1 MEVVMKKI
9 ISIIYVIFLALMLIS
24 CAAPDQEP
32 EQTQVAIITPS
43 PSPSASPTSSP
54 TPIPTTTANNV
65 PKSCT
70 TGLPF
75 DGEYK
80 PVLVS
85 IENSPAARPQL
96 GLQTADVV
104 YEIPVEGSITRFLCL
119 FSDNVPE
126 EVLPVRSARVP
137 FLYVIKEWDCIFMHY
152 GGSGSENKHGTE
164 PYNFYGHRLYDH
176 ISIDVDGHTGHWSN
190 YYHRVDNASAP
201 HNVMANPAL
210 AQQLYDYD
218 PKPHAWNFSEK
229 TPYLGEPTQEI
240 NLSMC
245 SNISNLVSYTY
256 DEQSQLYMRSMQG
269 KPFIAKETDTQLTVK
284 NIVIQY
290 CKHKVSSKIRLWELT
305 GEGKADFYISG
316 VHIEGSWKRDSAEDQ
331 TQYLDTEG
339 NEIIFMPGNT
349 WIHIHPND

>member
-1 MEVVMKKI
+1 MKKI
-9 ISIIYVIFLALMLIS
+9 SLIIYVIFIALILIS
-24 CAAPDQEP
+24 CAGPEQEP
-32 EQTQVAIITPS
+32 EPTQVAVATPS
-43 PSPSASPTSSP
+43 PSPSPSPTPSAS
-54 TPIPTTTANNV
+54 PIPTTTEPIV
-65 PKSCT
+65 PKSYT

-137 FLYVIKEWDCIFMHY
+137 FLYVIKEWDCMFLHY
-152 GGSGSENKHGTE
+152 GGSGSSNKNGSE
-164 PYNFYGHRLYDH
+164 PYNFYGHKLYDD
-176 ISIDVDGHTGHWSN
+176 IIFDVDGHSGDWN
-190 YYHRVDNASAP
+190 DYYKRVDYANAP
-201 HNVMANPAL
+201 HNVMGNPAL

-218 PKPHAWNFSEK
+218 PKPLTWKFSDEA
-229 TPYLGEPTQEI
+229 TYTGEITAEI

-245 SNISNLVSYTY
+245 SGVSNYITYKY

-269 KPFIAKETDTQLTVK
+269 KPFVSKETNSQLSVK
-284 NIVIQY
+284 NIVVQY
-290 CKHKVSSKIRLWELT
+290 CNHKVDSKIRLWELT
-305 GEGKADFYISG
+305 GEGKADFYIG
-316 VHIEGSWKRDSAEDQ
+316 GIHIEGSWKRESAEDQ
-331 TQYLDTEG
+331 TQYFDSDG
-339 NEIIFMPGNT
+339 NQIILMPGNT